1 METLDV
7 IDVLNDLLA
16 EETRS
21 LLPRLHES
29 IVFVSWPSADEQ
41 SAVARMIAE
50 QREHPAW
57 LVAAMN
63 DLGGNPVPALPDIR
77 STNFHFVELSSV
89 LPRILAEERRLL
101 RAYESAGATIG
112 DNVRAAQVI
121 ARVAE
126 RRRRHIDA
134 LARLTARTSPQTA

>member
-1 METLDV
+1 MATLDV
-7 IDVLNDLLA
+7 IDILNDLLA

-29 IVFVSWPSADEQ
+29 TVFVSWPSADEQ

-57 LVAAMN
+57 LVAAMME
-63 DLGGNPVPALPDIR
+63 LGGSPGPVLPDIR
-77 STNFHFVELSSV
+77 SANFHFVELSSV
-89 LPRILAEERRLL
+89 LRRILAEERRLL
-101 RAYESAGATIG
+101 RVYESAAATVG
-112 DNVRAAQVI
+112 DNERAGQVI

-126 RRRRHIDA
+126 RRGRHIEA
-134 LARLTARTSPQTA
+134 LARLTARSAPQTA